1 MSTGFE
7 GLDLSKLVTIDTA
20 DVDACGVDGCGPV
33 GEDSENQT
41 DENPGGAESSDSR
54 ERR

>member
-33 GEDSENQT
+33 AEVC
-41 DENPGGAESSDSR
+41 ENPTVENAGVAETNDLR
-54 ERR
+54 ERK

>member
-20 DVDACGVDGCGPV
+20 DIDACGVDGCGPV
-33 GEDSENQT
+33 SEASENQ
-41 DENPGGAESSDSR
+41 NGANVSGVESKDSR
-54 ERR
+54 DRK